1 MATLGDLV
9 VRIGANTKD
18 LNKKLGEVQ
27 RNTRRSFGNIEKLG
41 KSMAVSVTLPV
52 AAMAATSV
60 QAFREQ
66 QKAIAQVN
74 AGLKS
79 TGAQVG
85 FTSKQLQNMS
95 SELQKNTLFGDEQI
109 LKDATA
115 QLLTFTN
122 ISGEQFDR
130 TQKAALDLATRL
142 DGDLKGASIQ
152 LGKALNDPVA
162 NLSALSRSGIQFSE
176 EQKAV
181 IKSLTETGRLAEAQT
196 LILDELD
203 KQYGGSAEAAAEA
216 DGGITQLT
224 NAFGDL
230 QEEIGRVVLKAIKP
244 LIKFAQDLIEGF
256 HDLNGVTKS
265 FIVGFGAV
273 AAAVGPILL
282 ILPKLANIAQIVGPA
297 IGKAFTLMTGP
308 IGLAVLAIAAITT
321 AIFYFW
327 DDVKGPLTNV
337 INTFIE
343 LYNQNEFLRVAIAIL
358 KTTFVSAFKIM
369 KGALMAVVD
378 TFKVLFKAIKAALT
392 DGFGAGFDVL
402 VDGLSEI
409 KDDVLSTAAEVG
421 EDFQNAVQEAITKEP
436 IELVTEEDLD
446 NTKDKFVALFDFFSD
461 YESPTIEPV
470 VVPVVDTAP
479 VLGAIDE
486 ISEDLDDDFVDDLDF
501 DSETFL
507 AKLRALRDMSVA
519 IMEDI
524 ESAIQNAAGALL
536 NDLGNAIGTIIS
548 QGADSVNLMG
558 VALQNLANLLQDIG
572 RALITQAVA
581 MIAFKKLLFK
591 NPVAAAAAGVAFVA
605 AGAILSQKAKQLE
618 MPALAQGGLA
628 YGPTTALIGDNRNAR
643 IDPEVVAPLSK
654 LKDMMGGNQVE
665 VFGRIS
671 GNDIY
676 LSNSRTGTSRNR
688 YA

>member
-85 FTSKQLQNMS
+85 FTSKQLQNMA

-216 DGGITQLT
+216 DGSITQLT

-256 HDLNGVTKS
+256 HDLDGVTKS

-308 IGLAVLAIAAITT
+308 IGLAVLAIAAIAT

-343 LYNQNEFLRVAIAIL
+343 LYNQNEFLRVAIAVL
-358 KTTFVSAFKIM
+358 KTAFVSAFKII
-369 KGALMAVVD
+369 KRQLMNVID
-378 TFKVLFKAIKAALT
+378 SWKVLFKAIKVALT

-402 VDGLSEI
+402 KDGLSQI
-409 KDDVLSTAAEVG
+409 KDDVLSTAGEIG

-446 NTKDKFVALFDFFSD
+446 NSKDKFVALFDFFSD

-479 VLGAIDE
+479 VLEAIDD
-486 ISEDLDDDFVDDLDF
+486 IKLDEEFIDDLDF
-501 DSETFL
+501 DSEPFL
-507 AKLRALRDMSVA
+507 TKLRAMRDMSVG